1 MKTIPKWLQNR
12 QSKFQTCYEVWQ
24 ELNNAALSK
33 QLTAEQSAQADK
45 MIAQWNKINE
55 KLQYEPD
62 PESEDFKEKHRI
74 WDEEFYPLTKQI
86 QKYWEEHGYT
96 DFLIRKNGK
105 VGVRR
110 LDGSIAIPPA
120 YDDVCFTYDGD
131 AFFFQDYFVV
141 KKAGKWGLVSDKGEI
156 LIPFEYDMIFRKP
169 EESFY
174 YVLMKDG
181 RQGLA
186 IWDFDELRINIKVAC
201 EMDAIFHVP
210 GWEIVLFSKEG
221 KWGWW
226 WNDNSTIYHNY
237 NAPEYDEIFIEPIE
251 VVHQMEDDEDELFA
265 VRKGDDYDQILYW
278 TMK

>member
-1 MKTIPKWLQNR
+1 MKTIPKWLQNW
-12 QSKFQTCYEVWQ
+12 QSKFKTCYEVWQ

-62 PESEDFKEKHRI
+62 PESEDWTELRRI
-74 WDEEFYPLTKQI
+74 YHEEFYPLTKQI
-86 QKYWEEHGYT
+86 REYWKEHGYT
-96 DFLIRKNGK
+96 DFLIRENGK

-120 YDDVCFTYDGD
+120 YEDISFTYDGD
-131 AFFFQDYFVV
+131 EFFFKDYFVV